1 MYKPLPNRKGGS
13 KEKPL
18 FLGQDVANWI
28 EYAWK
33 DSRKSHRDVSKMLKT
48 VDEDEKKLGGTLF
61 PSGQIRESWFLTEDG
76 LYEVLMQS
84 RKPVAKQFNQRNFAP
99 VGYKDE
105 KGKLN
110 FAECDYINNKTKMS
124 NIVFIENNE
133 VVTDSLNVAQVFG
146 KHHKNVMVAIK
157 NLLTE
162 LHDLGD
168 KEGMLNFKPTQY
180 TQTQNGQVY
189 NKYNLTKDGL
199 TMLVMGFTGK
209 EALKFKTMYIKEFN
223 KMEQELKNRDLNSYM
238 IDDPIARAERW
249 IKE

>member
-1 MYKPLPNRKGGS
+1 
-13 KEKPL
+13 
-18 FLGQDVANWI
+18 
-28 EYAWK
+28 
-33 DSRKSHRDVSKMLKT
+33 
-48 VDEDEKKLGGTLF
+48 
-61 PSGQIRESWFLTEDG
+61 
-76 LYEVLMQS
+76 
-84 RKPVAKQFNQRNFAP
+84 
-99 VGYKDE
+99 
-105 KGKLN
+105 
-110 FAECDYINNKTKMS
+110 MS

-133 VVTDSLNVAQVFG
+133 VVTDSLNVAEVFG

-199 TMLVMGFTGK
+199 TMLVMGFTGS
-209 EALKFKTMYIKEFN
+209 EAMKFKMMYMNEFN
-223 KMEQELKNRDLNSYM
+223 RMEKELKNRDLNSYM
-238 IDDPIARAERW
+238 IDDPIARAGKW